1 MKRIDCV
8 NPCVLGLDGAQNSPT
23 RIDTVKA
30 RVVCGDE
37 VNDPPR
43 AFPKGNHT
51 NPTWCMLTM
60 SATTS
65 EFKKKEKYFVSGI
78 LFLRVSNY
86 LFNNARWLTEKDS
99 EENNS

>member
-1 MKRIDCV
+1 
-8 NPCVLGLDGAQNSPT
+8 
-23 RIDTVKA
+23 
-30 RVVCGDE
+30 
-37 VNDPPR
+37 
-43 AFPKGNHT
+43 
-51 NPTWCMLTM
+51 M